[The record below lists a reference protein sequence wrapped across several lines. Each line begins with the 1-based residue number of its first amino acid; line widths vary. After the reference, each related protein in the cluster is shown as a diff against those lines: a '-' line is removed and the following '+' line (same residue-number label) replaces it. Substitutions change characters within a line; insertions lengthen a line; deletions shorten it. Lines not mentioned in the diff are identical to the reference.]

1 LYYGLESFIFE
12 RQNYINLSRSYSRTS
27 RQPSIFAQ
35 LVAGVSH
42 QPSIFAQ
49 LVAGAS
55 RQPSIFAQ
63 MVAGASRQLS
73 FFSEKLANPFTQSR
87 NKTNRISH
95 SRRLLNAKSQ
105 KSLPQIAIPL
115 I

>member
-35 LVAGVSH
+35 LVS
-42 QPSIFAQ
+42 
-49 LVAGAS
+49 GAS
-55 RQPSIFAQ
+55 RQPSFFAQ
-63 MVAGASRQLS
+63 LVAGASRQLS

-87 NKTNRISH
+87 NKTNRTSH

>member
-12 RQNYINLSRSYSRTS
+12 RQNYINLSRGYSRTS

-35 LVAGVSH
+35 LVAGASR
-42 QPSIFAQ
+42 QPSFFTQ
-49 LVAGAS
+49 MVAGAS
-55 RQPSIFAQ
+55 RQPSFFAQ
-63 MVAGASRQLS
+63 LVAGASRQLS

-87 NKTNRISH
+87 NKTNRTSH
-95 SRRLLNAKSQ
+95 NLQVLNAKSQ
-105 KSLPQIAIPL
+105 KSLPQIAIFL

>member
-35 LVAGVSH
+35 LVSGASR
-42 QPSIFAQ
+42 QPSFFAQ
-49 LVAGAS
+49 MVAGAS
-55 RQPSIFAQ
+55 RQPSFFAQ

-87 NKTNRISH
+87 NKTNRTSH